1 MPGLSQAVGFGLEA
15 TASGEPDS
23 DREDTGT
30 EHHSRLTPVEGLT
43 AERGRSM
50 GAPKGGVLE
59 SGRAGSACA
68 KALRQRERRGTEGQP
83 VGPEPHEGRVSAW
96 CREDPGLREPQG
108 P

>member
-43 AERGRSM
+43 AERGRAFCRGVQSNDGIM
-50 GAPKGGVLE
+50 G
-59 SGRAGSACA
+59 SN
-68 KALRQRERRGTEGQP
+68 ALVFSRDLSFIPNKTN
-83 VGPEPHEGRVSAW
+83 
-96 CREDPGLREPQG
+96 
-108 P
+108 